1 MIFRFCFRFCF
12 YFYSYFCPLYKV
24 SYKRPP
30 IQSLL
35 QTMKETGAQPVYIS
49 QPLHGS
55 PGTVCFHIADPLKI
69 CAVKTDPLP
78 LSFSF
83 HTKEGTARQ

>member
-1 MIFRFCFRFCF
+1 MIFRFCFLFSF
-12 YFYSYFCPLYKV
+12 LFLFLFLFL
-24 SYKRPP
+24 PP